1 MKDWL
6 ALHYPDIKATYDQLR
21 RRVQEAWESIG
32 EEVLDQ
38 LIDTMP
44 FRCQA
49 VIDANGGSMPW

>member
-38 LIDTMP
+38 LIDCHEMGET
-44 FRCQA
+44 
-49 VIDANGGSMPW
+49 VANRLDC